1 MIKRFLFERDKEL
14 ALSKHFKLKEFSD
27 ERQGELFLDTNLIF
41 YLECIFARCH
51 ASKIIITSGYRSPEE
66 DKRVGGNGSG
76 YHTKGQAVDFVVYD
90 KHDKIIE
97 SKYICCIAQEL
108 GLRGIGLI
116 TNTATHI
123 DTRKNGIWKGDERK
137 SNNTVTS
144 DFYNY
149 FKLSLTDIL
158 NRVK

>member
-1 MIKRFLFERDKEL
+1 MIKKFLYERDKEL
-14 ALSKHFKLKEFSD
+14 VLSKHFKLKEFSD
-27 ERQGELFLDTNLIF
+27 EKCGELLLDTDLIF
-41 YLECIFARCH
+41 YLECIFTRCH
-51 ASKIIITSGYRSPEE
+51 ARKIIVTSGYRSTSE
-66 DKRVGGNGSG
+66 DRRVGGNGLG
-76 YHTKGQAVDFVVYD
+76 YHTKGMAVDFVVYD
-90 KHDKIIE
+90 KHGKIIE

-137 SNNTVTS
+137 TNNTVTS

-149 FKLSLTDIL
+149 FNLSLADVL